1 MTTPWLVELL
11 DKYSSKNYHIEYDG
25 FLSNHMIHGIIALY
39 RLAADEKR
47 IQEFIKFYTHKLRD
61 PEVVKEELT
70 IEDLKG
76 ARISYPKLVE
86 YYRGV
91 YRDCNND
98 MKTVLEKVWPQL
110 CDGSAG
116 SAIHG
121 LIHLGYA
128 LSVEHDPSAID
139 GLAYVHHSY
148 IPITCEKLNKNP
160 AIFGQGK
167 ENPFIVVNDMTEK
180 LTDKM
185 LNKVEDETIQ
195 KMANSYLQRRIAAL
209 FKFYP
214 EEVLEFVGRI
224 QVPKDVKTCL
234 DLAYYALH
242 LSLIVYV
249 KSARKNDFFLLHG
262 ITSGWSVVQI
272 VKILGDCDLSRRTIT
287 VYMAILLSAYV
298 GQLSPKLNSTDE
310 VKDEVNDEWWKKI
323 TEELLARELD
333 EHIYKLI
340 QVCKELWKDKGWPEC
355 PIAARIALDH
365 SLKFR
370 D

>member
-1 MTTPWLVELL
+1 MTAQWLVELL
-11 DKYSSKNYHIEYDG
+11 DKYSSKNYHIEYNG

-39 RLAADEKR
+39 KLAADEKR

-61 PEVVKEELT
+61 PEAINDEYT

-76 ARISYPKLVE
+76 ARISYPKVVN

-98 MKTVLEKVWPQL
+98 MKAVLEKVWPQL
-110 CDGSAG
+110 CDGIGG

-139 GLAYVHHSY
+139 GLAYTHHSH
-148 IPITCEKLNKNP
+148 IPLVCDRFNKNP
-160 AIFGQGK
+160 AIFGQGN
-167 ENPFIVVNDMTEK
+167 ENPLSIAQEMGEK

-185 LNKVEDETIQ
+185 FSKVEDELMQ
-195 KMANSYLQRRIAAL
+195 KFPNNLQRLIAIL
-209 FKFYP
+209 HTFYP

-224 QVPKDVKTCL
+224 QVPKDIKTCL

-262 ITSGWSVVQI
+262 ITSGWALTKV
-272 VKILGDCDLSRRTIT
+272 VKILGDCDLSRRSIT
-287 VYMAILLSAYV
+287 AYMATLLTVYV
-298 GQLSPKLNSTDE
+298 GQLSPKLTSTDE
-310 VKDEVNDEWWKKI
+310 VKDDVNEEWWEKI

-333 EHIYKLI
+333 EHVYKLT
-340 QVCKELWKDKGWPEC
+340 QVCKELWKDRGWPEC
-355 PIAARIALDH
+355 PTAARIALDH
-365 SLKFR
+365 SFKFE